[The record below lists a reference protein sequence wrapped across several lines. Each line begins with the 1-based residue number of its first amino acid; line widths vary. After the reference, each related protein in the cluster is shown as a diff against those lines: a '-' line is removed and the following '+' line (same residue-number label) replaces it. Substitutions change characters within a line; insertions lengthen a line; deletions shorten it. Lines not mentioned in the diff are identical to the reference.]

1 MRKIMDR
8 KRVLALVLCA
18 GVVSL
23 AACGVKSSPDFPKDG
38 NYPRQ
43 YPNPGEQTNA
53 PSSYTTPGT
62 APYPAPG
69 TVSTEKT
76 KDGAPSPLGFPLEY
90 PNRPSYN

>member
-1 MRKIMDR
+1 MIMDR
-8 KRVLALVLCA
+8 KWVMVLALCA

-38 NYPRQ
+38 NYPRV
-43 YPNPGEQTNA
+43 YPNPGEQTNI
-53 PSSYTTPGT
+53 PS
-62 APYPAPG
+62 PYPAPG

-76 KDGAPSPLGFPLEY
+76 KDGARSPLGFPLEY